1 MANNKKRKRIIW
13 LTSILLIVLVVY
25 FMSSGE
31 DESTEVSIDE
41 VMVRDISE
49 SVSASGKIQP
59 EVEVKIQ
66 SEVSGLIIEL
76 PVKEG
81 DEVQKGQVLVKINP
95 DVYTAALSRAE
106 AALNSA
112 KSNLSSAKARQAQAQ
127 AQYNAN
133 DLNYKRQKKLFDDG
147 AISRAD
153 FENASVQWQNASAE
167 VTAAEES
174 IKSAEFSIE
183 SAMAGVNEASDNLRR
198 TTIVSPING
207 TVTALN
213 KETGESVL
221 GNNMMSGDVIMK
233 ISALESMEVNVEV
246 NESDIVKV
254 QAGDTALIEVDSYRD
269 EVFKGLVTQVG
280 NTALNALGDQM
291 SMNQVTNFSV
301 KIRLLPSSYSHLL
314 AAGNK
319 SPFKPGMSAT
329 VDILTG
335 EIKGALTIPIKAVAS
350 RQDTSETDEE
360 DDVGKGSTRDPYT
373 VVFLFDEATS
383 KARIRIV
390 ETGMQDDEFISV
402 RGGLNA
408 GEKIITGPYEEVSRN
423 LRNGAIVKK
432 KESKK
437 EQS

>member
-1 MANNKKRKRIIW
+1 
-13 LTSILLIVLVVY
+13 
-25 FMSSGE
+25 MSSGK
-31 DESTEVSIDE
+31 DEGTEVTIEE
-41 VMVRDISE
+41 VATRDISE

-153 FENASVQWQNASAE
+153 FENATVQWQNAAAE

-291 SMNQVTNFSV
+291 NLNQVTNFSV

-314 AAGNK
+314 EAGNK

-350 RQDTSETDEE
+350 RQDTSESNQEDE
-360 DDVGKGSTRDPYT
+360 VSTTRDPFT
-373 VVFLFDEATS
+373 VVFVMDTIQL

-390 ETGMQDDEFISV
+390 QTGMQNDEHIAIQS
-402 RGGLNA
+402 GLNL
-408 GEKIITGPYEEVSRN
+408 GEKIITGPYDQVSKS
-423 LRNGAIVKK
+423 LMNGSVVKK
-432 KESKK
+432 KEKRDIVP
-437 EQS
+437 

>member
-13 LTSILLIVLVVY
+13 ISSILVLVLVGY
-25 FMSSGE
+25 FMFSGE
-31 DESTEVSIDE
+31 DEGIEVTIDE
-41 VMVRDISE
+41 VTVRDLSE

-153 FENASVQWQNASAE
+153 FENATVQWQNASAE

-174 IKSAEFSIE
+174 IKSAAFSIE

-254 QAGDTALIEVDSYRD
+254 QSGDTALIEVDSYRD

-291 SMNQVTNFSV
+291 NLNQVTNFSV
-301 KIRLLPSSYSHLL
+301 KIRLLPSSYAHLL
-314 AAGNK
+314 EGGSK

-335 EIKGALTIPIKAVAS
+335 DLKGALTIPIKAVAS
-350 RQDTSETDEE
+350 RQDTSETEEE
-360 DDVGKGSTRDPYT
+360 DNAETTSSRDPFT
-373 VVFLFDEATS
+373 VVFTYDEGAS
-383 KARIRIV
+383 KARIRVV
-390 ETGMQDDEFISV
+390 ETGMQDDEFISIQS
-402 RGGLNA
+402 GLIA

-423 LRNGAIVKK
+423 LRNGADVRK
-432 KESKK
+432 KERKK
-437 EQS
+437 DQP

>member
-1 MANNKKRKRIIW
+1 MA
-13 LTSILLIVLVVY
+13 
-25 FMSSGE
+25 SGG
-31 DESTEVSIDE
+31 DEGIEVSIE
-41 VMVRDISE
+41 ETSFRDITE

-147 AISRAD
+147 AISRAE
-153 FENASVQWQNASAE
+153 FENATVQWQSATAE
-167 VTAAEES
+167 LTAAEES
-174 IKSAEFSIE
+174 IKSAEFAIE

-198 TTIVSPING
+198 TTIVSPISG

-254 QAGDTALIEVDSYRD
+254 QAGDTALIEVDSYRN
-269 EVFKGLVTQVG
+269 EVFKGLVTEVG
-280 NTALNALGDQM
+280 NTALNAMGDQM
-291 SMNQVTNFSV
+291 NLNQVTNFSV
-301 KIRLLPSSYSHLL
+301 KIRLLPMSYTHLL
-314 AAGNK
+314 ESGIK

-335 EIKGALTIPIKAVAS
+335 EIKNALSIPIKSVAS
-350 RQDTSETDEE
+350 RQDTSSSEE
-360 DDVGKGSTRDPYT
+360 AEESDVATSRDPFT
-373 VVFLFDEATS
+373 VVFTFDESNS
-383 KARIRIV
+383 KARIRII
-390 ETGMQDDEFISV
+390 ETGMQNDEYISV
-402 RGGLNA
+402 LSGLSA
-408 GEKIITGPYEEVSRN
+408 GEKIITGPYEEVSRT
-423 LRNGAIVKK
+423 LRNGAMVRK
-432 KESKK
+432 KEKK
-437 EQS
+437 EDQP

>member
-1 MANNKKRKRIIW
+1 MANNKKRKRFIW
-13 LTSILLIVLVVY
+13 ITSILLVVIVGY
-25 FMSSGE
+25 FLTSGE
-31 DESTEVSIDE
+31 DEGTEVTIDE
-41 VMVRDISE
+41 VTIRDISE

-147 AISRAD
+147 AVSRAD
-153 FENASVQWQNASAE
+153 FENATVQWQNATAE
-167 VTAAEES
+167 LTAAEES
-174 IKSAEFSIE
+174 IKSAEFAIE

-198 TTIVSPING
+198 TTIVSPIQG

-280 NTALNALGDQM
+280 NTALNALSDQM
-291 SMNQVTNFSV
+291 NLNQVTNFSV
-301 KIRLLPSSYSHLL
+301 KIRLLATSYSHLL
-314 AAGNK
+314 EAGAK

-335 EIKGALTIPIKAVAS
+335 DIKGALTVPIKAVAS
-350 RQDTSETDEE
+350 RQDTSETEE
-360 DDVGKGSTRDPYT
+360 DEISDVTSSRDPFT
-373 VVFLFDEATS
+373 VVFIMDEASS
-383 KARIRIV
+383 KARIRVV
-390 ETGMQDDEFISV
+390 ETGMQDDAFIAIRS
-402 RGGLNA
+402 GLSA
-408 GEKIITGPYEEVSRN
+408 GEKIITGPYEVVSRD
-423 LRNGAIVKK
+423 LRNGALVRK
-432 KESKK
+432 KERKK
-437 EQS
+437 DQP